1 VQKNVPPWSL
11 ARRLDF
17 ADDEQNLVI
26 PVLRAKAGVCV
37 MIKLLALTDAK
48 SRRAEDDRGTLHVV
62 RTCIYIFPSFFFSS
76 FSPSKVAD
84 EDEILS

>member
-1 VQKNVPPWSL
+1 MSVPRWSL

-48 SRRAEDDRGTLHVV
+48 RRRAEYDRGTRPAHTFLFL
-62 RTCIYIFPSFFFSS
+62 CFFFSS
-76 FSPSKVAD
+76 SSPSRVAD

>member
-1 VQKNVPPWSL
+1 MSVPRWSL

-48 SRRAEDDRGTLHVV
+48 RRRAEYDRGTRPAHTFLLCV
-62 RTCIYIFPSFFFSS
+62 FSR
-76 FSPSKVAD
+76 
-84 EDEILS
+84 LL